1 MDLAAAKFREFA
13 ARPYQR
19 RRYALEHSMATS
31 KNNTTA
37 AFNTPKFP
45 PTPVPTNPSNQRLWE
60 INQQRRLDFIKD
72 PSLIYPWWSRCNV
85 RVLLVT
91 DGGLDFGQGDF
102 GLSTLVDI
110 LQNDAP
116 ARVKF
121 ALSLA
126 HLRSDVG
133 DAAVKVGAPGIV
145 KSIKGFRFDEPTHFS
160 PADYDEIWL
169 FGIETYFYSA
179 SYSHRN
185 SNRSQYPANSLS
197 NSELIKLN
205 EFMLAGGGVFAT
217 GDHGSLGA
225 GLCGSVARVRS
236 MRHWSSFFL
245 PGSGADEVS
254 MTGPKRNDTNL
265 VGRDA
270 GTQFSDQSDDIPQI
284 IQPKLYQTRL
294 SRYTRAS
301 YPHPLLCGKNGII
314 DVLPDHPHE
323 GECRVPDDL
332 TLDYIDSS
340 KEYPEATTGGFRV
353 APQIIATGQ
362 VPAGNRAD
370 KGGSKQATT
379 AHSFPIISAYDGHL
393 ADIGRI
399 SCDSTW
405 HHFINVNLIGVVE
418 GGVFDQFDTAGGD
431 FNAGEDASKHNG
443 FLSSAAGLATLDKI
457 KNYFTNIV
465 VWLAPKT
472 LQNCFNRKIWWELI
486 YSDRIMEA
494 ALTDPSVAFEKI
506 PTDVFYSIGVH
517 ARDAFG
523 RRASQCQ
530 SLIFILDWLPS
541 VFPELMPWIDP
552 WDPLI
557 DLERTQQPRIPI
569 FDPTAL
575 AATALGAA
583 IVTLRQE
590 FPYPPQKITEDLH
603 RKAEKILL
611 EGGRRGAE
619 LATRELEQSFSIAK
633 TWLAKEETKQTT

>member
-1 MDLAAAKFREFA
+1 MV
-13 ARPYQR
+13 
-19 RRYALEHSMATS
+19 TTNS
-31 KNNTTA
+31 KLNAVINA
-37 AFNTPKFP
+37 PKLP

-60 INQQRRLDFIKD
+60 INHQRRLDFIKD
-72 PSLIYPWWSRCNV
+72 PRLIYPWWSRCTV

-116 ARVKF
+116 SRVNF

-145 KSIKGFRFDEPTHFS
+145 KSIKGFRFDEHTHFS
-160 PADYDEIWL
+160 PADYDEVWL
-169 FGIETYFYSA
+169 FGVETNFYFS

-185 SNRSQYPANSLS
+185 SNRGQYPANSLS
-197 NSELIKLN
+197 NNELIKID
-205 EFMLAGGGVFAT
+205 EFMRLGGGVFAT

-225 GLCGSVARVRS
+225 GLCGNVARVRS
-236 MRHWSSFFL
+236 MRHWSSFFQ
-245 PGSGADEVS
+245 PGSGEDEVS

-265 VGRDA
+265 VGSDT

-284 IQPKLYQTRL
+284 IQPKLYRTRL
-294 SRYTRAS
+294 GRYTQAT

-314 DVLPDHPHE
+314 NVLPDHPHE

-332 TLDYIDSS
+332 LVQYIDGSN
-340 KEYPEATTGGFRV
+340 EYPEAKIGGFRV
-353 APQIIATGQ
+353 APEIIATGH

-370 KGGSKQATT
+370 KNGSKQATV

-393 ADIGRI
+393 AGIGRI

-418 GGVFDQFDTAGGD
+418 GGGFDQFDMLNGD
-431 FNAGEDASKHNG
+431 FHAGEDASKHNG
-443 FLSSAAGLATLDKI
+443 FLSSASGMAALNRI
-457 KNYFTNIV
+457 KNYFTNIG
-465 VWLAPKT
+465 VWLAPET
-472 LQNCFNRKIWWELI
+472 LQTCFNRKVWWELI

-494 ALTDPSVAFEKI
+494 ALTDPAVAFEKI
-506 PTDVFYSIGVH
+506 PTNVFYSIGVH
-517 ARDAFG
+517 ARDVFG
-523 RRASQCQ
+523 KRVSQCQ
-530 SLIFILDWLPS
+530 SLIFILDWLPR
-541 VFPELMPWIDP
+541 VFPELIPWIDP

-557 DLERTQQPRIPI
+557 DLTRELQPRVPL
-569 FDPTAL
+569 FDPSAL
-575 AATALGAA
+575 AAITLGAA
-583 IVTLRQE
+583 IVSLRQE

-603 RKAEKILL
+603 RQAEKILL
-611 EGGRRGAE
+611 KGGRRGAK
-619 LATRELEQSFSIAK
+619 LALDELEQSFNIAK
-633 TWLAKEETKQTT
+633 TWLTKGEIKPAE